1 MVNVRETGIAGYEI
15 AKSLEADYK
24 VVLEKYEADNIFFIA
39 ILQNTDYEAIETAK
53 MLKNCLKKLNRRENK
68 TKIVFPEFPLTIK
81 KAIPSYKV
89 SHKKTFAQK
98 LEKSIGLICAE
109 DIVPYPPGIPLIAKG
124 EIIQKEHVE
133 YLKAIKNLKG
143 LISLVINDSDVNTIL
158 VARD

>member
-15 AKSLEADYK
+15 AKSLETDYK

-39 ILQNTDYEAIETAK
+39 ILQNTDYEAI
-53 MLKNCLKKLNRRENK
+53 K
-68 TKIVFPEFPLTIK
+68 TKIIFPEFPLTIK
-81 KAIPSYKV
+81 KAIPSYEV
-89 SHKKTFAQK
+89 SVKKIIAQK
-98 LEKSIGLICAE
+98 LEKSAGLICAE

-143 LISLVINDSDVNTIL
+143 LISLVINDSDVSTIL